1 MNTTPTFDRTAQKV
15 QQIVLISTVGIGYII
30 DVPAL
35 IWAGA
40 VLLAI
45 ALLVPS
51 IAPQRFVYLA
61 LQRAGVV
68 RPQLVAEDPAPH
80 RFAQVLGLSMLVLAS
95 IGTLLGW
102 YGVAWALALVVVFLA
117 TVNVSTGF
125 CAGCFLHMQLS
136 RWGRAS

>member
-30 DVPAL
+30 DIPAL

-51 IAPQRFVYLA
+51 IAPQRLVYLA
-61 LQRAGVV
+61 L
-68 RPQLVAEDPAPH
+68 LVAEDPAPH